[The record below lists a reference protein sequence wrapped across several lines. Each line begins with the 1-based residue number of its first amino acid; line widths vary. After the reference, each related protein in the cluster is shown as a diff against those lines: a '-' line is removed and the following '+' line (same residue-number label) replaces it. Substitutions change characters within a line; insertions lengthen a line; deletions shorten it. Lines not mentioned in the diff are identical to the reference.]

1 VSARVGVV
9 GHVEWIEFA
18 VIDHFPAEGEIVEA
32 SLWFTEAA
40 GSGAVA
46 AVQVR
51 KLAGAATFVTA
62 LGDDDNG
69 RRARDELAGRHGL
82 ELYAAV
88 RGKPQRRGFAQLDNF
103 GERTITV
110 MGERLVPHGDDDLPW
125 DRVAQLDAVYLTG
138 GDAGAVRAAR
148 RARTLV
154 ATPRAFE
161 ALVDAGVAV
170 DVLIASATDPG
181 EQVDVSRLAHAPR
194 CVVATRGAEGGT
206 WKGADGTAGSWKAAR
221 PPGEPVDAYGC
232 GDSFAAGV
240 TCGLAAGLDLAGA
253 LELGARCGA
262 WCLTGRGPYGRQLHA
277 ANL

>member
-1 VSARVGVV
+1 VSARVGVI

-18 VIDHFPAEGEIVEA
+18 VIDHFPSEGEIVEA
-32 SLWFTEAA
+32 SQWFTEAA

-51 KLAGAATFVTA
+51 KLAGGATFVTA

-69 RRARDELAGRHGL
+69 RAARVELIGRHGL
-82 ELYAAV
+82 ELHAAM
-88 RGKPQRRGFAQLDNF
+88 RDQPQRRGFAQLDDF

-125 DRVAQLDAVYLTG
+125 DRVAELDAVYVTG
-138 GDAGAVRAAR
+138 GDPGAVHAAR
-148 RARTLV
+148 RAGTLV

-181 EQVDVSRLAHAPR
+181 EQVDVARLAHAPR
-194 CVVATRGAEGGT
+194 FVVATRGAEGGT
-206 WKGADGTAGSWKAAR
+206 WTGADGSTGGWRAVE

-240 TCGLAAGLDLAGA
+240 TYGLGAGLELPAA

-262 WCLTGRGPYGRQLHA
+262 WCLTGRGPYGRQLDA
-277 ANL
+277 ASL